1 MIGFKKTPIRLVLII
16 FFISVV
22 SIILIYVDSLNNEP
36 LAIEEITIS
45 RDLSESFTPIKSKQI
60 HTVRKGDSLSVI
72 FEDKQV
78 PLNTAY
84 KIFDFDKNNL
94 LSSII
99 PGDIME
105 FNYMGNDLLSIEI
118 IKDDV
123 NSILIKT
130 EDEISIVNIKKEA
143 QTITSFGFGEIRD
156 SFYKSAKDVG
166 IPDSIIMDF
175 AYIFGW
181 DIDFIFDVRKGD
193 KFSVIYETEFS
204 EGEKISNGDIVF
216 AEFTNREKKYI
227 AQRFFDDVQGKQYF
241 NENGENVKKAFLRAP
256 LDFAYISSHFNPNR
270 MHPILHKIKAH
281 NGVDYA
287 AKTGTPVRATGEGT
301 VILRANKGGYGR
313 LIEIRHFNEY
323 TTRYAHLSGY
333 AKGLQV
339 GSKVDQGD
347 IIGYVGKSGLAT
359 GPHLHYEF
367 RVNGMHTDPLRV
379 KFPNAKP
386 IESENKEDF
395 TNFALALDLKMNTL
409 KKKLFSSNEEKIEE

>member
-1 MIGFKKTPIRLVLII
+1 MIGFKKTPIRLVLIT
-16 FFISVV
+16 FLISVV

-36 LAIEEITIS
+36 LPIEEITIS
-45 RDLSESFTPIKSKQI
+45 RDLSEGLTPIKSKQI
-60 HTVRKGDSLSVI
+60 HTVKKGDSLSVI
-72 FEDKQV
+72 FEDKRV

-193 KFSVIYETEFS
+193 KFSVIYETDFS
-204 EGEKISNGDIVF
+204 EGEKISSGDIIF

-287 AKTGTPVRATGEGT
+287 AKRNTPVKASGDG
-301 VILRANKGGYGR
+301 VISFIGRQSGYGR
-313 LIEIRHFNEY
+313 TVEIKHGGNIK
-323 TTRYAHLSGY
+323 TLYAHLERFNT
-333 AKGLQV
+333 KLKV
-339 GSKVDQGD
+339 GSKVKQGE
-347 IIGYVGKSGLAT
+347 IIAYVGDSGQAT
-359 GPHLHYEF
+359 GPHLHFEF
-367 RVNGMHTDPLRV
+367 WQGVVRTDPV
-379 KFPNAKP
+379 KVKLPSAKP
-386 IESENKEDF
+386 VNNAQRNEFEDL
-395 TNFALALDLKMNTL
+395 LALNLN
-409 KKKLFSSNEEKIEE
+409 KLNEYNLSKNE

>member
-1 MIGFKKTPIRLVLII
+1 MIGFKKTPIRLVLIT
-16 FFISVV
+16 FLISVV
-22 SIILIYVDSLNNEP
+22 SIILIYVDSLDNEP

-45 RDLSESFTPIKSKQI
+45 RDLSESLTPIKSKQI
-60 HTVRKGDSLSVI
+60 HTVKKGDSLSVI

-204 EGEKISNGDIVF
+204 EGEKISSGDIVF
-216 AEFTNREKKYI
+216 AEFTNKDKKYI

-287 AKTGTPVRATGEGT
+287 AKRNTPVKASGDG
-301 VILRANKGGYGR
+301 VISFIGRQSGYGR
-313 LIEIRHFNEY
+313 TVEIKHGGNIK
-323 TTRYAHLSGY
+323 TLYAHLERFNT
-333 AKGLQV
+333 KLKV
-339 GSKVDQGD
+339 GSKVKQGE
-347 IIGYVGKSGLAT
+347 IIAFVGDSGQAT
-359 GPHLHYEF
+359 GPHLHFEF
-367 RVNGMHTDPLRV
+367 WQGEIRSDPV
-379 KFPNAKP
+379 KVKLPSAKP
-386 IESENKEDF
+386 VNNAQRNEFEDL
-395 TNFALALDLKMNTL
+395 LALNLN
-409 KKKLFSSNEEKIEE
+409 KLNEYNLPKYE

>member
-1 MIGFKKTPIRLVLII
+1 MIGFKKTPIRLVLIT
-16 FFISVV
+16 FLISVV

-45 RDLSESFTPIKSKQI
+45 RDLSESLTPIKSKQI

-130 EDEISIVNIKKEA
+130 EDEISIANIKKEA

-204 EGEKISNGDIVF
+204 EGEKISSGDIVF

-287 AKTGTPVRATGEGT
+287 AKRNTPVKASGDG
-301 VILRANKGGYGR
+301 VISFIGRQSGYGR
-313 LIEIRHFNEY
+313 TVEIKHGGNIK
-323 TTRYAHLSGY
+323 TLYAHLERFNT
-333 AKGLQV
+333 KLKV
-339 GSKVDQGD
+339 GSKVKQGE
-347 IIGYVGKSGLAT
+347 IIAFVGDSGQAT
-359 GPHLHYEF
+359 GPHLHFEF
-367 RVNGMHTDPLRV
+367 WQGEIRSDPV
-379 KFPNAKP
+379 KVKLPSAKP
-386 IESENKEDF
+386 VNNSQRNEFEDL
-395 TNFALALDLKMNTL
+395 LALNLN
-409 KKKLFSSNEEKIEE
+409 KLNEYNLPKYE

>member
-16 FFISVV
+16 FLISVV
-22 SIILIYVDSLNNEP
+22 SIILIYVDSLDNEP

-45 RDLSESFTPIKSKQI
+45 RDLSEGLTPIKSKQI

-130 EDEISIVNIKKEA
+130 EDEISIMNIKKEA
-143 QTITSFGFGEIRD
+143 QTITSFGFGEIKD

-204 EGEKISNGDIVF
+204 EGEKISSGDIVF

-227 AQRFFDDVQGKQYF
+227 AQRFFDDVQGKHYF

-287 AKTGTPVRATGEGT
+287 AKRNTPVKASGDG
-301 VILRANKGGYGR
+301 VISFIGRQSGYGR
-313 LIEIRHFNEY
+313 TVEIKHGGNIK
-323 TTRYAHLSGY
+323 TLYAHLERFNT
-333 AKGLQV
+333 KLKV
-339 GSKVDQGD
+339 GSKVKQGE
-347 IIGYVGKSGLAT
+347 IIAFVGDSGQAT
-359 GPHLHYEF
+359 GPHLHFEF
-367 RVNGMHTDPLRV
+367 WQGEIRSDPV
-379 KFPNAKP
+379 KVKLPSAKP
-386 IESENKEDF
+386 VNNAQRNEFEDL
-395 TNFALALDLKMNTL
+395 LALNLN
-409 KKKLFSSNEEKIEE
+409 KLNEYNLPKYE

>member
-1 MIGFKKTPIRLVLII
+1 MIGFKKTPIRLVLIT
-16 FFISVV
+16 FLISVV

-45 RDLSESFTPIKSKQI
+45 RDLSESLTPIKSKQI
-60 HTVRKGDSLSVI
+60 HTVKKGDSLSVI

-143 QTITSFGFGEIRD
+143 QTITSFGFGEIKD

-204 EGEKISNGDIVF
+204 EGEKISSGDIVF

-227 AQRFFDDVQGKQYF
+227 AQRFFDSVQGKQYF

-287 AKTGTPVRATGEGT
+287 AKRNTPVKASGDG
-301 VILRANKGGYGR
+301 VISFIGRQSGYGR
-313 LIEIRHFNEY
+313 TVEIKHGGNIK
-323 TTRYAHLSGY
+323 TLYAHLERFNT
-333 AKGLQV
+333 KLKV
-339 GSKVDQGD
+339 GSKVKQGE
-347 IIGYVGKSGLAT
+347 IIAFVGDSGQAT
-359 GPHLHYEF
+359 GPHLHFEF
-367 RVNGMHTDPLRV
+367 WQGEIRSDPV
-379 KFPNAKP
+379 KVKLPSAKP
-386 IESENKEDF
+386 VNNAQRNEFEDL
-395 TNFALALDLKMNTL
+395 LALNLN
-409 KKKLFSSNEEKIEE
+409 KLNEYNLPKYE

>member
-1 MIGFKKTPIRLVLII
+1 MIGFKKTPIRLVLIT
-16 FFISVV
+16 FLISVV
-22 SIILIYVDSLNNEP
+22 SIILIYVDSLDNEP

-45 RDLSESFTPIKSKQI
+45 RDLSEGLIPIKSKQI

-118 IKDDV
+118 IKDGV

-181 DIDFIFDVRKGD
+181 DIDFIFDVREGD
-193 KFSVIYETEFS
+193 KFSVIYETDFS
-204 EGEKISNGDIVF
+204 EGEKISSGDIVF
-216 AEFTNREKKYI
+216 AEFTNKDKKYI

-287 AKTGTPVRATGEGT
+287 AKRNTPVKASGDG
-301 VILRANKGGYGR
+301 VISFIGRQSGYGR
-313 LIEIRHFNEY
+313 TVEIKHGGNIK
-323 TTRYAHLSGY
+323 TLYAHLERFNT
-333 AKGLQV
+333 KLKV
-339 GSKVDQGD
+339 GSKVKQGE
-347 IIGYVGKSGLAT
+347 IIAFVGDSGQAT
-359 GPHLHYEF
+359 GPHLHFEF
-367 RVNGMHTDPLRV
+367 WQGEIRSDPV
-379 KFPNAKP
+379 KVKLPSAKP
-386 IESENKEDF
+386 VNNAQRNEFKDL
-395 TNFALALDLKMNTL
+395 LALNLN
-409 KKKLFSSNEEKIEE
+409 KLNEYNLQKYE

>member
-1 MIGFKKTPIRLVLII
+1 MIGFKKTPIRLVLITFLI
-16 FFISVV
+16 CVV

-45 RDLSESFTPIKSKQI
+45 RDLSEGLTPIKSKQI

-118 IKDDV
+118 IKDDI

-193 KFSVIYETEFS
+193 KFSVIYETDFS
-204 EGEKISNGDIVF
+204 EGEKISSGDIVF

-227 AQRFFDDVQGKQYF
+227 AQRFFDSVQGKQYF

-287 AKTGTPVRATGEGT
+287 AKRNTPVKASGDG
-301 VILRANKGGYGR
+301 VISFIGKQRGYGR
-313 LIEIRHFNEY
+313 TIEIKHGGNIK
-323 TTRYAHLSGY
+323 TLYAHLERFNS
-333 AKGLQV
+333 KLKQ
-339 GSKVDQGD
+339 GSKVKQGD
-347 IIGYVGKSGLAT
+347 IIAYVGDSGQAT
-359 GPHLHYEF
+359 GPHLHFEF
-367 RVNGMHTDPLRV
+367 WKGEIRTDPV
-379 KFPNAKP
+379 KVKLPSAKP
-386 IESENKEDF
+386 VNISQKDDFDNLLQLNLNKL
-395 TNFALALDLKMNTL
+395 NQYNL
-409 KKKLFSSNEEKIEE
+409 KKNG

>member
-1 MIGFKKTPIRLVLII
+1 MITFL
-16 FFISVV
+16 ISVV
-22 SIILIYVDSLNNEP
+22 SIILIYVDSLDNEP

-45 RDLSESFTPIKSKQI
+45 RDLSEGLTPIKSKQI

-118 IKDDV
+118 IKDEV

-193 KFSVIYETEFS
+193 KFSVIYETDFS
-204 EGEKISNGDIVF
+204 EGEKISSGDIVF

-287 AKTGTPVRATGEGT
+287 AKRNTPVKASGDG
-301 VILRANKGGYGR
+301 VISFIGRQSGYGR
-313 LIEIRHFNEY
+313 TVEIKHGGNIK
-323 TTRYAHLSGY
+323 TLYAHLE
-333 AKGLQV
+333 KFNTKLKV
-339 GSKVDQGD
+339 GSKVKQGE
-347 IIGYVGKSGLAT
+347 IIAFVGDSGQAT
-359 GPHLHYEF
+359 GPHLHFEF
-367 RVNGMHTDPLRV
+367 WQGEIRSDPV
-379 KFPNAKP
+379 KVKLPSAKP
-386 IESENKEDF
+386 VNNAQRNEFEDL
-395 TNFALALDLKMNTL
+395 LALNLN
-409 KKKLFSSNEEKIEE
+409 KLNEYNLPKYE

>member
-1 MIGFKKTPIRLVLII
+1 MIGFKKTPIRLVLIT
-16 FFISVV
+16 FLISVV

-45 RDLSESFTPIKSKQI
+45 RDLSESLTPIKSKQI

-204 EGEKISNGDIVF
+204 EGEKISSGDIVF

-287 AKTGTPVRATGEGT
+287 AKRNTPVKASGDG
-301 VILRANKGGYGR
+301 VISFIGRQSGYGR
-313 LIEIRHFNEY
+313 TVEIKHGGNIK
-323 TTRYAHLSGY
+323 TLYAHLERFNT
-333 AKGLQV
+333 KLKV
-339 GSKVDQGD
+339 GSKVKQGE
-347 IIGYVGKSGLAT
+347 IIAYVGDSGQAT
-359 GPHLHYEF
+359 GPHLHFEF
-367 RVNGMHTDPLRV
+367 WQGEIRSDPV
-379 KFPNAKP
+379 KVKLPSAKP
-386 IESENKEDF
+386 VNNAQRNEFEDL
-395 TNFALALDLKMNTL
+395 LALNLN
-409 KKKLFSSNEEKIEE
+409 KLNEYNLPKYE

>member
-1 MIGFKKTPIRLVLII
+1 MIGFKKTPVRLVLIT
-16 FFISVV
+16 FLISVV
-22 SIILIYVDSLNNEP
+22 SIILIYVDSLDNEP

-45 RDLSESFTPIKSKQI
+45 KDLSEVLASIKSKQI

-204 EGEKISNGDIVF
+204 EGEKISSGDIVF

-287 AKTGTPVRATGEGT
+287 AKRNTPVKASGDG
-301 VILRANKGGYGR
+301 VISFIGRQSGYGR
-313 LIEIRHFNEY
+313 TVEIKHGGNIK
-323 TTRYAHLSGY
+323 TLYAHLERFNT
-333 AKGLQV
+333 KLKV
-339 GSKVDQGD
+339 GSKVKQGE
-347 IIGYVGKSGLAT
+347 IIAFVGDSGQAT
-359 GPHLHYEF
+359 GPHLHFEF
-367 RVNGMHTDPLRV
+367 WQGEIRSDPV
-379 KFPNAKP
+379 KVKLPSAKP
-386 IESENKEDF
+386 VNISQKDDFDNLLQLNLNKL
-395 TNFALALDLKMNTL
+395 NQ
-409 KKKLFSSNEEKIEE
+409 

>member
-1 MIGFKKTPIRLVLII
+1 MIGFKKTPIRLVLIT
-16 FFISVV
+16 FLISVV
-22 SIILIYVDSLNNEP
+22 SIILIYVDSLDNEP

-45 RDLSESFTPIKSKQI
+45 RDLSESLTPIKSKQI
-60 HTVRKGDSLSVI
+60 HTVKKGDSLSVI

-204 EGEKISNGDIVF
+204 EGEKISSGDIVF
-216 AEFTNREKKYI
+216 AEFTNRDKKYI
-227 AQRFFDDVQGKQYF
+227 AQRFFDSVQGKQYF

-287 AKTGTPVRATGEGT
+287 AKRNTPVKASGDG
-301 VILRANKGGYGR
+301 VISFIGRQSGYGR
-313 LIEIRHFNEY
+313 TVEIKHGGNIK
-323 TTRYAHLSGY
+323 TLYAHLERFNT
-333 AKGLQV
+333 KLKV
-339 GSKVDQGD
+339 GSKVKQGE
-347 IIGYVGKSGLAT
+347 IIAFVGDSGQAT
-359 GPHLHYEF
+359 GPHLHFEF
-367 RVNGMHTDPLRV
+367 WQGEIRSDPV
-379 KFPNAKP
+379 KVKLPSAKP
-386 IESENKEDF
+386 VNISQKDDFDNLLQLNLNKL
-395 TNFALALDLKMNTL
+395 NQYNL
-409 KKKLFSSNEEKIEE
+409 KKNG

>member
-1 MIGFKKTPIRLVLII
+1 MIGFKKTPIRLVLIT
-16 FFISVV
+16 FLISVV
-22 SIILIYVDSLNNEP
+22 SIILIYVDSLDNEP

-45 RDLSESFTPIKSKQI
+45 RDLSEGLIPIKSKQI

-118 IKDDV
+118 IKDDI

-204 EGEKISNGDIVF
+204 EGEKISSGDIVF

-287 AKTGTPVRATGEGT
+287 AKRNTPVKASGDG
-301 VILRANKGGYGR
+301 VISFIGRQSGYGR
-313 LIEIRHFNEY
+313 TVEIKHGGNIK
-323 TTRYAHLSGY
+323 TLYAHLERFNT
-333 AKGLQV
+333 KLKV
-339 GSKVDQGD
+339 GSKVKQGE
-347 IIGYVGKSGLAT
+347 IIAFVGDSGQAT
-359 GPHLHYEF
+359 GPHLHFEF
-367 RVNGMHTDPLRV
+367 WQGEIRSDPV
-379 KFPNAKP
+379 KVKLPSAKP
-386 IESENKEDF
+386 VNNAQRNEFEDL
-395 TNFALALDLKMNTL
+395 LALNLN
-409 KKKLFSSNEEKIEE
+409 KLNEYNLPKYE

>member
-1 MIGFKKTPIRLVLII
+1 MIGFKKTPIRLVLIT
-16 FFISVV
+16 FLISVV
-22 SIILIYVDSLNNEP
+22 SIILIYVDSLDNEP
-36 LAIEEITIS
+36 LAIEEITTFLI
-45 RDLSESFTPIKSKQI
+45 
-60 HTVRKGDSLSVI
+60 SVI

-118 IKDDV
+118 IKDDI

-130 EDEISIVNIKKEA
+130 EDEISIVKIKKEA
-143 QTITSFGFGEIRD
+143 QTITSIGFGEIRD
-156 SFYKSAKDVG
+156 SFYKSAKGVG

-193 KFSVIYETEFS
+193 KFSVIYETDFS
-204 EGEKISNGDIVF
+204 EGEKISSGDIVF

-287 AKTGTPVRATGEGT
+287 AKRNTPVKASGDG
-301 VILRANKGGYGR
+301 VISFIGRQSGYGR
-313 LIEIRHFNEY
+313 TVEIKHGGNIK
-323 TTRYAHLSGY
+323 TLYAHLERFNT
-333 AKGLQV
+333 KLKV
-339 GSKVDQGD
+339 GSKVKQGE
-347 IIGYVGKSGLAT
+347 IIAYVGDSGQAT
-359 GPHLHYEF
+359 GPHLHFEF
-367 RVNGMHTDPLRV
+367 WQGEIRSDPV
-379 KFPNAKP
+379 KVKLPSAKP
-386 IESENKEDF
+386 VNNAQRNEFEDL
-395 TNFALALDLKMNTL
+395 LALNLN
-409 KKKLFSSNEEKIEE
+409 KLNEYNPPKYE

>member
-16 FFISVV
+16 FLISVV

-45 RDLSESFTPIKSKQI
+45 RDLSESLAPIKSKQI
-60 HTVRKGDSLSVI
+60 HAVRKGDSLSVI
-72 FEDKQV
+72 FDDKQV

-105 FNYMGNDLLSIEI
+105 FNYMGDDLLSIEI
-118 IKDDV
+118 IKDDI

-130 EDEISIVNIKKEA
+130 EDEISIVKIKKEA
-143 QTITSFGFGEIRD
+143 QTITSIGFGEIRD
-156 SFYKSAKDVG
+156 SFYKSAKGVG

-204 EGEKISNGDIVF
+204 EGEKISSGDIVF
-216 AEFTNREKKYI
+216 AEFTNRDKKYI
-227 AQRFFDDVQGKQYF
+227 AQRFFDSVQGKQYF

-287 AKTGTPVRATGEGT
+287 AKRNTPVKASGDG
-301 VILRANKGGYGR
+301 VISFIGRQSGYGR
-313 LIEIRHFNEY
+313 TVEIKHGGNIK
-323 TTRYAHLSGY
+323 TLYAHLERFNT
-333 AKGLQV
+333 KLKV
-339 GSKVDQGD
+339 GSKVKQGE
-347 IIGYVGKSGLAT
+347 IIAFVGDSGQAT
-359 GPHLHYEF
+359 GPHLHFEF
-367 RVNGMHTDPLRV
+367 WQGEIRSDPV
-379 KFPNAKP
+379 KVKLPSAKP
-386 IESENKEDF
+386 VNNAQRKEFDDLLAINLNK
-395 TNFALALDLKMNTL
+395 L
-409 KKKLFSSNEEKIEE
+409 NEYNLPEYE